1 VCALTSDCLFDF
13 RDSSSTSRC
22 ICSAS
27 KLSAMRSAASIAMHS
42 SFCSGTNRSAS
53 GSSVRCFLP
62 ATTDFRP
69 QDDTDG
75 YASDDEQKIEDAHG
89 TSSNIGARNT
99 ARINTIMAI
108 LSRNGRSWGR
118 PNIRDVSRKVAEA
131 AVPVSTTI
139 WSRPNSDAG
148 GEVSGPAAKP
158 FSVSNRQTK
167 DLGKTSIGEPPSM

>member
-1 VCALTSDCLFDF
+1 
-13 RDSSSTSRC
+13 
-22 ICSAS
+22 
-27 KLSAMRSAASIAMHS
+27 
-42 SFCSGTNRSAS
+42 
-53 GSSVRCFLP
+53 
-62 ATTDFRP
+62 
-69 QDDTDG
+69 
-75 YASDDEQKIEDAHG
+75 
-89 TSSNIGARNT
+89 
-99 ARINTIMAI
+99 MAI

-167 DLGKTSIGEPPSM
+167 DLGKTSIGELPSM